1 MIAYP
6 VISVPSIPNSSSCC
20 VFFLVACY
28 SFRKKDKIYKN
39 KERKEEKKGE
49 GRERGREEE
58 KNKGRKTETR
68 KEMLKRKRKF
78 FISPGEAPKGMQP
91 P

>member
-58 KNKGRKTETR
+58 REENAYFNVYIPVCHFSGP
-68 KEMLKRKRKF
+68 LN
-78 FISPGEAPKGMQP
+78 
-91 P
+91 